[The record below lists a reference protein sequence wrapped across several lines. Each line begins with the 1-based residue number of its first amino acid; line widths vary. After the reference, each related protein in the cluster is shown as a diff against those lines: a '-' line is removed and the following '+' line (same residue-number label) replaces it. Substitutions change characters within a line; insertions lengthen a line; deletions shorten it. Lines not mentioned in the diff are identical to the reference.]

1 MHIAFLNPQG
11 NFDEDDSYLVEHPDF
26 GGQLVY
32 VKEVAQSMCRLGHK
46 VDIIT
51 RRMEDPD
58 WPEFSAALD
67 HYAGY
72 EDSLRIVRLD
82 CGGPDFLNKEDLWP
96 HLDEFVDNMLAFYGD
111 DRPDFTTAHYADGG
125 YCSARIQAL
134 TCIGFT
140 LTGHSL
146 GAQKLDKLGTN
157 SGNWPEMEAR
167 FRFSRRIDAER
178 LAMTRA
184 YRIIT
189 STEQEHSEQYSH
201 PLYRGAVDIDE
212 PGKFSVI
219 PPGVNTRIFTAEKS
233 AQDERVG
240 NELPARLG
248 GDDAPFVLVSS
259 RLDEKKNIIG
269 VVKAFAGSEPLRRRA
284 RLAICIRG
292 VDDPYRDIG
301 HLPDVEKLVL
311 REILDVIDH
320 ADMAD
325 RVHYLN
331 IHSQKELAATYRFLA
346 DRGSVFALTAF
357 YEPFG
362 LAPIEAAACGL
373 ACVATRNGGPSEI
386 FEDGSGILVDPFDAD
401 AIATGLIT
409 ALDNQA
415 DLSERARHRVLDKYT
430 WDKTAEAYLGVIEEG
445 VAADGEAAG
454 SAGGAMGKDI
464 PALNAEDR
472 ITDYLSNA

>member
-11 NFDEDDSYLVEHPDF
+11 NFDENDSYLAEHPDF

-46 VDIIT
+46 IDIIT
-51 RRMEDPD
+51 RRMADRD
-58 WPEFSAALD
+58 WPEFSAAID
-67 HYAGY
+67 HYDGY
-72 EDSLRIVRLD
+72 QDNLRIIRLD
-82 CGGPDFLNKEDLWP
+82 CGGSDFLNKEDLWP
-96 HLDEFVDNMLAFYGD
+96 HLDEFVDNVLAFYGHD
-111 DRPDFTTAHYADGG
+111 LPDFTTAHYADGG
-125 YCSARIQAL
+125 YCAARIQML
-134 TCIGFT
+134 TGIGFT

-157 SGNWPEMEAR
+157 AENWPEMEAR

-184 YRIIT
+184 NCIIT
-189 STEQEHSEQYSH
+189 STEQEHIEQYSH
-201 PLYRGAVDIDE
+201 ALYSGAVDVNE

-219 PPGVNTRIFTAEKS
+219 PPGVNTRIFSVEKS
-233 AQDERVG
+233 SVDTPVDDD
-240 NELPARLG
+240 LSVRLG
-248 GDDAPFVLVSS
+248 GGDEPFVLVSS

-269 VVKAFAGSEPLRRRA
+269 VVKAFAGSASLRQRA

-292 VDDPYRDIG
+292 VDDPYQDIG
-301 HLPDVEKLVL
+301 HLPDAEKLVL

-320 ADMAD
+320 AAMAS

-331 IHSQKELAATYRFLA
+331 IQSQKELAATYRYFA
-346 DRGSVFALTAF
+346 SRGSVFALTAF

-373 ACVATRNGGPSEI
+373 ACVATQNGGPSEI
-386 FEDGSGILVDPFDAD
+386 FEDGSGVLVDPFDAD
-401 AIATGLIT
+401 AIASGLLT
-409 ALDNQA
+409 ALENRA
-415 DLSERARHRVLDKYT
+415 DLSERARQRVLNMYT
-430 WDKTAEAYLGVIEEG
+430 WDKTAEAYLGVIKAG
-445 VAADGEAAG
+445 IAASGKAG
-454 SAGGAMGKDI
+454 AEI

-472 ITDYLSNA
+472 IIDYLTGC

>member
-11 NFDEDDSYLVEHPDF
+11 NFDEDDSYLAEHPDF

-72 EDSLRIVRLD
+72 EENLRIVRLD

-96 HLDEFVDNMLAFYGD
+96 HLDEFVDNMLAFYGNN
-111 DRPDFTTAHYADGG
+111 RPDFTTAHYADGG

-134 TCIGFT
+134 TGIDFT

-201 PLYRGAVDIDE
+201 PLYQGAVDVDE

-219 PPGVNTRIFTAEKS
+219 PPGVNTRIFTTDKS
-233 AQDERVG
+233 EQDERVG

-248 GDDAPFVLVSS
+248 ENVDPFVLVSS

-269 VVKAFAGSEPLRRRA
+269 VVKAFAESETLRQRA

-301 HLPDVEKLVL
+301 HLPDTEKLVL
-311 REILDVIDH
+311 REFLDVIDH
-320 ADMAD
+320 ANMAD

-346 DRGSVFALTAF
+346 KRGSVFALTAF

-362 LAPIEAAACGL
+362 LAPIEAVACGL
-373 ACVATRNGGPSEI
+373 ACVATQNGGPSEI

-401 AIATGLIT
+401 AIAGGLLT
-409 ALDNQA
+409 AIDNHA
-415 DLSERARHRVLDKYT
+415 DLSERARQRVLNMYT
-430 WDKTAEAYLGVIEEG
+430 WDKTAEAYLGVIKKG
-445 VAADGEAAG
+445 VAAGRDAG
-454 SAGGAMGKDI
+454 ADI

-472 ITDYLSNA
+472 ITEYLGNA

>member
-11 NFDEDDSYLVEHPDF
+11 NFDENDSYLAEHPDF

-51 RRMEDPD
+51 RRIDDPD

-67 HYAGY
+67 YYAGY
-72 EDSLRIVRLD
+72 EENLRIVRLD
-82 CGGPDFLNKEDLWP
+82 CNGPDFLNKEDLWP
-96 HLDEFVDNMLAFYGD
+96 HLDEFVDNVLAFYGHD
-111 DRPDFTTAHYADGG
+111 GPDFTTAHYADGG
-125 YCSARIQAL
+125 YCSARIEAL
-134 TCIGFT
+134 TGIRFT

-157 SGNWPEMEAR
+157 SDNWPEMEAQ

-189 STEQEHSEQYSH
+189 STAQEHREQYSH
-201 PLYRGAVDIDE
+201 PLYQGAVNINE
-212 PGKFSVI
+212 PGRFLVI
-219 PPGVNTRIFTAEKS
+219 PPGVNTRIFTTEKS
-233 AQDERVG
+233 VYDERVG

-248 GDDAPFVLVSS
+248 ENGDPFVLVSS

-269 VVKAFAGSEPLRRRA
+269 VVKAFAQSEPLRRRA

-301 HLPDVEKLVL
+301 HLPDVEKRVL
-311 REILDVIDH
+311 QKILDVIKD
-320 ADMAD
+320 ANMDD

-346 DRGSVFALTAF
+346 ARGSVFALTAF

-362 LAPIEAAACGL
+362 LAPIEATACGL
-373 ACVATRNGGPSEI
+373 ACVATQNGGPSEI
-386 FEDGSGILVDPFDAD
+386 FEDGSGVLVDPFDVD
-401 AIATGLIT
+401 AIADGLLA
-409 ALDNQA
+409 ALDNQS
-415 DLSERARHRVLDKYT
+415 DLSARARKRVLEIYT
-430 WDKTAEAYLGVIEEG
+430 WDKTAQAYLDVIKEG
-445 VAADGEAAG
+445 VAAGRDGGGVIPPLDAG
-454 SAGGAMGKDI
+454 
-464 PALNAEDR
+464 NR
-472 ITDYLSNA
+472 IADYLSNP